1 MLQGPAVRHRLPY
14 RPLLPR
20 RRLFHRYRQG
30 PIRGKSTPK
39 SLTALLLSCPP
50 PPVRPVQA
58 FVIYCFFQLLV
69 SYLGGERSLLILLH
83 GRQPI
88 PHPFPFNIFLKPMD
102 ISDPWVLLN
111 LKRGILRESAGCGR
125 ERGGARDRSSA
136 DITIVPRS
144 QNTSRSNRS
153 SSWPPS
159 SSKSPTLI
167 EKETLLSIPG
177 IPMSASC
184 TMVVSA

>member
-1 MLQGPAVRHRLPY
+1 MSAPLP
-14 RPLLPR
+14 
-20 RRLFHRYRQG
+20 
-30 PIRGKSTPK
+30 I
-39 SLTALLLSCPP
+39 
-50 PPVRPVQA
+50 RPVQA

-125 ERGGARDRSSA
+125 ETERGWGGHAIIPQLISQSSPARRIRPGQTD
-136 DITIVPRS
+136 PRPGHRHPQS
-144 QNTSRSNRS
+144 HQHLSRRRLCFRFRVYLCQRRVQ
-153 SSWPPS
+153 W
-159 SSKSPTLI
+159 
-167 EKETLLSIPG
+167 
-177 IPMSASC
+177 
-184 TMVVSA
+184 